1 MPPRNQAGKRGKTGG
16 SCNTTQSDVQE
27 FQRQQ
32 KEFLKFENRNE
43 EGRAEQAL
51 RLVSFSE
58 ALTASLPRSGAMDDA
73 ASLSS
78 VNTIH
83 TSSVIL
89 VGSEPSESEY
99 VTLEKAASG
108 TEAIRAG
115 HPASKELVKQ
125 LERDHE
131 ALLRESAP
139 TTKQG
144 KRKATT
150 TQQQG
155 TTMSRRISGGGSG
168 VSCTI
173 CCLLLE

>member
-1 MPPRNQAGKRGKTGG
+1 MPPRNQACKRGKAGG
-16 SCNTTQSDVQE
+16 SSNTTQSDVQD

-58 ALTASLPRSGAMDDA
+58 ALTEASLPRSGAMGDA

-89 VGSEPSESEY
+89 VGSEPSES
-99 VTLEKAASG
+99 
-108 TEAIRAG
+108 
-115 HPASKELVKQ
+115 
-125 LERDHE
+125 
-131 ALLRESAP
+131 
-139 TTKQG
+139 
-144 KRKATT
+144 
-150 TQQQG
+150 
-155 TTMSRRISGGGSG
+155 
-168 VSCTI
+168 
-173 CCLLLE
+173 